1 MNIEYVLNYYKSPH
15 KTPLKIFKVNNI
27 HATIPVL
34 LFCHTK
40 VGSVF
45 GEPTMGDWAN
55 FCAYSDDLQIVLISL
70 NPLVNMRGTVD
81 SYIMLCTSLILS
93 IFLPAYFLYIR
104 FIFRNPFHMKTKRE
118 NNKKRKLCNKITRL
132 IDNFPP

>member
-1 MNIEYVLNYYKSPH
+1 MNIEYVLNYYKSLH

-93 IFLPAYFLYIR
+93 IFLPAYFLYIYDLYFEIL
-104 FIFRNPFHMKTKRE
+104 FIWKQNE
-118 NNKKRKLCNKITRL
+118 KITKNENCV
-132 IDNFPP
+132 IK